1 MANLNFDVTICYM
14 DEDFTIN
21 IDDSNYLES
30 DILEQLK
37 EAKKERFEEQIGE
50 DSLIDDENMAE
61 DFEVT
66 DWTDCP
72 NWLQDFEALKDFFEN
87 YDDSYD
93 IEIYEAA
100 KYLDIPFS
108 DVAEAYSGEFS
119 NDEDFAEDMADQLG
133 LTDRNAQWPQNC
145 IDWEM
150 AAKELMYD
158 YCSHNNHYFRYI

>member
-1 MANLNFDVTICYM
+1 MKDLSFEVVINYM
-14 DEDFTIN
+14 EEDFTIS
-21 IDDSNYLES
+21 IDENNYLES

-37 EAKKERFEEQIGE
+37 EAKKERFEEQSGE
-50 DSLIDDENMAE
+50 DSLIDDENLSE
-61 DFEVT
+61 DFDVSN
-66 DWTDCP
+66 WGDCP
-72 NWLQDFEALKDFFEN
+72 TWLQDFEDLKEFFEN

-100 KYLDIPFS
+100 KYLDIPFA
-108 DVAEAYSGEFS
+108 DVSEAYSGEFS

-150 AAKELMYD
+150 AAKELMHD
-158 YCSHNNHYFRYI
+158 YCSHNDYYFRYM